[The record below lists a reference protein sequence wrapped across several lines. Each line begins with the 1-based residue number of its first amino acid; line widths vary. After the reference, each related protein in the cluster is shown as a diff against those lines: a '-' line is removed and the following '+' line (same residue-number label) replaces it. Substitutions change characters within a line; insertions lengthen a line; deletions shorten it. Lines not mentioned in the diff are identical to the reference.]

1 MTNATEVFS
10 PTSADEAA
18 SLFGDGS
25 GVTVIGGGTIV
36 VPDITYGRLAPT
48 TALLLGGAG
57 LDTLDAGGSTVTVG
71 AGLPVQRLSELAEDV
86 EALAECA
93 LNVAD
98 YEVRRQGTVGGNLC
112 AGAANDAPRGDLQG
126 PFLALDATARSAG
139 AGGERSE
146 PLEEFL
152 AQRKDRLLLDL
163 SFEKPAASAFAALDY
178 PHTHAYTVLA
188 VTGVR
193 AAGGEVRLAA
203 TGLAGHGARLR
214 AAEAAAGDP
223 EAAGAAAVGD
233 VTFGDDALASAWYR
247 ERALPVLVR
256 RVLARLGEAA

>member
-1 MTNATEVFS
+1 MTKATEVIS

-25 GVTVIGGGTIV
+25 GVTVIAGGTIV
-36 VPDITYGRLAPT
+36 VPDITYGRIAPGK
-48 TALLLGGAG
+48 ALLLGDAG
-57 LDTLDAGGSTVTVG
+57 LDTLDQAGSTVTVG
-71 AGLPVQRLSELAEDV
+71 AGLPVQRLAELAEHV

-98 YEVRRQGTVGGNLC
+98 YEVRRQGTVGGNVC
-112 AGAANDAPRGDLQG
+112 AGAADDAPRGDLQG
-126 PFLALDATARSAG
+126 PLLALDASARSTG

-152 AQRKDRLLLDL
+152 AHRADRLLLDL
-163 SFEKPAASAFAALDY
+163 TFEKPAASAFASLDY

-193 AAGGEVRLAA
+193 ATDGTVRLAA

-233 VTFGDDALASAWYR
+233 VTLGDDALASAWYR
-247 ERALPVLVR
+247 GRALPVLVR
-256 RVLARLGEAA
+256 RVLAKLGEAA